1 VQKGISRRAILRCD
15 GRSLLVNL
23 IHNYI
28 YREIAL
34 LTAAIVGVLTFM
46 FEAVDLFRMI
56 QKILYTDLSIWVT
69 VKIALLLVPTML
81 TFTVPAGLLAAV
93 LIIFGRMSSDR
104 ELLAVKASGIGLAP
118 IVAPVIIIAAFCSLL
133 EFYLVASVEPKCRE
147 ETSDM
152 MHDIVTSNPQA
163 LFTPQ
168 IVLDKIP
175 GLRIYFEKKINNQ
188 MHHVFIWQLD
198 DAGNLIN
205 SIRADRADVT
215 VDIEHQVLLITLY
228 DERGERY
235 PDLRNITKMEPGE
248 TAGQGQ
254 LSISLNS
261 FYEKAHKQLSWMTL
275 PEISQVIEAMQGGQ
289 TGELAT
295 PYLTEFQARISFAL
309 ACLTFVIVGLPL
321 AIQTQRR
328 ETSIGL
334 MIALCIVLMYWLLV
348 VLGRALRTHTGFY
361 PELIAWT
368 PNIIFQG
375 VGFWLFSRANMK

>member
-1 VQKGISRRAILRCD
+1 MA
-15 GRSLLVNL
+15 GRPAAVVTL
-23 IHNYI
+23 IHHYI
-28 YREIAL
+28 YREIL
-34 LTAAIVGVLTFM
+34 WLTAAIVGVLTFM

-56 QKILYTDLSIWVT
+56 QKIMYTDLSIWIT

-93 LIIFGRMSSDR
+93 LIVFGRMSSDR

-118 IVAPVIIIAAFCSLL
+118 IVAPVILIATFCSLL
-133 EFYLVASVEPKCRE
+133 EFYLLAKVEPKCRE

-168 IVLDKIP
+168 IVVDKIP
-175 GLRIYFEKKINNQ
+175 GLRIYFEQKINNQ

-198 DAGNLIN
+198 EQGHLIN

-235 PDLRNITKMEPGE
+235 PDLRDISKMEPGE

-275 PEISQVIEAMQGGQ
+275 PEISEVIEAMQGGQ

-309 ACLTFVIVGLPL
+309 ACLTFVIVGMPL

-334 MIALCIVLMYWLLV
+334 MIALAIVLMYWLLV

-368 PNIIFQG
+368 PNIVFQG
-375 VGFWLFSRANMK
+375 VGFWLFSKANLK

>member
-1 VQKGISRRAILRCD
+1 MT
-15 GRSLLVNL
+15 L

-56 QKILYTDLSIWVT
+56 QKIMYTDLSMWIT
-69 VKIALLLVPTML
+69 VKIALLLIPTML

-93 LIIFGRMSSDR
+93 LIVFGRMSSDR
-104 ELLAVKASGIGLAP
+104 EFLAVKASGIGLAP
-118 IVAPVIIIAAFCSLL
+118 IVAPVIIIATLCSLFEL
-133 EFYLVASVEPKCRE
+133 YLVSSVEPKCRE

-152 MHDIVTSNPQA
+152 LHDIVTSNPQA

-175 GLRIYFEKKINNQ
+175 GLRIYFKEKVGNELEDVK
-188 MHHVFIWQLD
+188 IWQLD
-198 DAGNLIN
+198 EQQQVIN
-205 SIRADRADVT
+205 SLRADRAAVT
-215 VDIEHQVLLITLY
+215 VDMEHQVLLITLY
-228 DERGERY
+228 NERGERY
-235 PDLRNITKMEPGE
+235 PDVHDLTKMEPGE
-248 TAGQGQ
+248 TAQQGS
-254 LSISLNS
+254 LSVSLNS
-261 FYEKAHKQLSWMTL
+261 FYEKARKQLAWMTL
-275 PEISQVIEAMQGGQ
+275 PEISEVIEAMQGAP

-309 ACLTFVIVGLPL
+309 ACLTFVIVGMPL

-328 ETSIGL
+328 ETSIGVL
-334 MIALCIVLMYWLLV
+334 LTIGIVMVYWLLV
-348 VLGRALRTHTGFY
+348 VLGRALRNHTGFY

-368 PNIIFQG
+368 PNVIFQG
-375 VGFWLFSRANMK
+375 VGFWLFSRANAK

>member
-1 VQKGISRRAILRCD
+1 MT
-15 GRSLLVNL
+15 L

-28 YREIAL
+28 YREIIL
-34 LTAAIVGVLTFM
+34 LMAAVVGVLTFM
-46 FEAVDLFRMI
+46 FEAVDLFRKI
-56 QKILYTDLSIWVT
+56 QVIMYTDFPLWIT
-69 VKIALLLVPTML
+69 VKLALLAIPTLL
-81 TFTVPAGLLAAV
+81 TFTVPTGLLAAV
-93 LIIFGRMSSDR
+93 LIVFGRMSSDR

-118 IVAPVIIIAAFCSLL
+118 IVAPVIIIASLCSLL
-133 EFYLVASVEPKCRE
+133 ELWLVSSVEPKCRE

-152 MHDIVTSNPQA
+152 LHEIVTSNPQA

-175 GLRIYFEKKINNQ
+175 GLRMYFDKKVDDRLE
-188 MHHVFIWQLD
+188 HVFIWRFD
-198 DAGNLIN
+198 DQRNLVN
-205 SIRADRADVT
+205 SLRADHAVVS

-228 DERGERY
+228 NERGERF
-235 PDLRNITKMEPGE
+235 PDIHDVTRAVPDASAL
-248 TAGQGQ
+248 QGA

-261 FYEKAHKQLSWMTL
+261 FYEKTRRSLSFMTL

-309 ACLTFVIVGLPL
+309 ACLTFVVIGMPM

-328 ETSIGL
+328 ETSIGVL
-334 MIALCIVLMYWLLV
+334 LTIGIVMTYWLLV
-348 VLGRALRTHTGFY
+348 MLGRALRTHTGFY

-368 PNIIFQG
+368 PNIVFQG
-375 VGFWLFSRANMK
+375 VGVWLFSRANLK